1 MHDLDD
7 QGIILWIILGSYF
20 KWVIGSIILG
30 LFWVIVI
37 VYSPNGKPVFAKT
50 IGITQIMN
58 TGNLLICQNA
68 VFFCVRENMVFFI
81 WKAVLFLI
89 RKIVSFS
96 NMCFSCTKCRVRI
109 CQLRDRGWGM
119 VKPQKLGGTWKCSSR
134 LYLNG

>member
-68 VFFCVRENMVFFI
+68 VFFV
-81 WKAVLFLI
+81 
-89 RKIVSFS
+89 
-96 NMCFSCTKCRVRI
+96 
-109 CQLRDRGWGM
+109 
-119 VKPQKLGGTWKCSSR
+119 
-134 LYLNG
+134 